1 MSDDKKTEKQIDS
14 YGKHIKVWLNEIEK
28 NYLKLEKEE
37 NERKKGKIRDKIEEH
52 KGILKRDMER
62 LAKCGGSP
70 EMFLGNITAFQR
82 KIIDELFPSGVDRD
96 TVEMCIRDRR
106 WSRCRKKTS
115 KPLRRIFLPPHGTRL
130 SAGLMQNPAHL

>member
-52 KGILKRDMER
+52 KGIL
-62 LAKCGGSP
+62 
-70 EMFLGNITAFQR
+70 
-82 KIIDELFPSGVDRD
+82 
-96 TVEMCIRDRR
+96 
-106 WSRCRKKTS
+106 
-115 KPLRRIFLPPHGTRL
+115 L
-130 SAGLMQNPAHL
+130 SLIHI

>member
-70 EMFLGNITAFQR
+70 EMF
-82 KIIDELFPSGVDRD
+82 
-96 TVEMCIRDRR
+96 
-106 WSRCRKKTS
+106 
-115 KPLRRIFLPPHGTRL
+115 
-130 SAGLMQNPAHL
+130 